1 MQLVKYN
8 KNGIIK
14 TREVKVG
21 ELMLELWQII
31 TIIVVLLVVLTL
43 AIIIFASKKKNKVKI
58 DDSFLDILITSL
70 GGLTNI
76 ISVDVDNK
84 RIKFAVNNVNLTHPN
99 DLKDKLNASGVGDV
113 FKSII
118 EDMKQSYE

>member
-1 MQLVKYN
+1 
-8 KNGIIK
+8 
-14 TREVKVG
+14 
-21 ELMLELWQII
+21 MLELWQII

-99 DLKDKLNASGVGDV
+99 DLKDKLNASGVVISGKTIKALFSYDAV
-113 FKSII
+113 II
-118 EDMKQSYE
+118 KDNLDKKLKK